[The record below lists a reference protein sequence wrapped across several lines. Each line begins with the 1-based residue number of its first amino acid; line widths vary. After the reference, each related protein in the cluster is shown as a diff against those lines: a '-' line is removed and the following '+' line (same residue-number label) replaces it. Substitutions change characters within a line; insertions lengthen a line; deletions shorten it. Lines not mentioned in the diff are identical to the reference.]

1 MIVIVKFAVALFVA
15 FLLKALYIKLIKKEE
30 IKIVDLKTISIG
42 FILGFLLNI
51 KSVFTPFQIFVSI
64 FLCTVNIILSVIG
77 ENVQKTELEG
87 EAHNLVK
94 SFAKIIFGLV
104 EFMITIMVIVMI
116 AFSI

>member
-1 MIVIVKFAVALFVA
+1 
-15 FLLKALYIKLIKKEE
+15 
-30 IKIVDLKTISIG
+30 
-42 FILGFLLNI
+42 
-51 KSVFTPFQIFVSI
+51 
-64 FLCTVNIILSVIG
+64 VIG

-104 EFMITIMVIVMI
+104 EFMIIIMVIVMI

>member
-30 IKIVDLKTISIG
+30 IKIVDLKTISVG

-51 KSVFTPFQIFVSI
+51 KSAFSPFQIFVSV

>member
-1 MIVIVKFAVALFVA
+1 MVVIVKFAAALFVA
-15 FLLKALYIKLIKKEE
+15 LLLKTLYEKLIKKED
-30 IKIVDLKTISIG
+30 IKIVDLKIISIG

-104 EFMITIMVIVMI
+104 QFMITIMVIVMV